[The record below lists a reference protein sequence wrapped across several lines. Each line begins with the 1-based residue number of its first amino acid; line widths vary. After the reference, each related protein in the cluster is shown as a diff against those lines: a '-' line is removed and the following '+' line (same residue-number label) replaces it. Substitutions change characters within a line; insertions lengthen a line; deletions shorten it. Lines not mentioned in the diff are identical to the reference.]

1 MVEARPA
8 EINDPW
14 TATSNRI
21 VEEVQN
27 PNQWKPA
34 RKPARGEQ
42 SEAEIMNNL
51 LVTDD
56 NFPLLGR

>member
-14 TATSNRI
+14 TATSNCI

-27 PNQWKPA
+27 PNQWKPV

-42 SEAEIMNNL
+42 SEAEIMYNL
-51 LVTDD
+51 LVTDE
-56 NFPLLGR
+56 NFPHLGR

>member
-1 MVEARPA
+1 MVVARPA
-8 EINDPW
+8 EGNDPW
-14 TATSNRI
+14 ASNRI

-51 LVTDD
+51 LVTND
-56 NFPLLGR
+56 NFPHLGR

>member
-8 EINDPW
+8 ESNDPW
-14 TATSNRI
+14 TSNRI

-42 SEAEIMNNL
+42 TEAEIMNNL
-51 LVTDD
+51 AATEGS
-56 NFPLLGR
+56 FPPFGR